1 MSDFL
6 DDYLRAL
13 TLERNASAHTVAAY
27 RRDIV
32 QFAELVCGDPAFD
45 GWEKVDTD
53 QARTFVFE
61 LFNRGE
67 SKRSIQ
73 RKLSAMRSFYR
84 YLCRSLAVKENPFLH
99 ISPPKQE
106 RNLPQVMSVDAVDR
120 LVRSVRDYWQ
130 TAEAAGQAASPE
142 AAAFAAARDQAMI
155 EVIYSAGMRIS
166 EAVGLNYG
174 DVDLA
179 GGAAVLRGKGK
190 KERLGMLGG
199 SAVRAMRAYFPF
211 RAGLGVGRAP
221 ESPLFVNRFGGR
233 ITARSF
239 QRNLKNYLLTAGLPP
254 DLTPH
259 KLRHSFATH
268 MLDAGADL
276 RSIQELLGHQNLS
289 TTQIYT
295 HVSSARM
302 KAVYANA
309 HPRSGRKTRENPDK
323 PRFPG

>member
-1 MSDFL
+1 MSEDL
-6 DDYLRAL
+6 LNEYLRSL
-13 TLERNASAHTVAAY
+13 TLERNASEHTVNAY

-32 QFAELVCGDPAFD
+32 QFAELIRGTPEFAD
-45 GWEKVDTD
+45 WTTVDVD

-61 LFNRGE
+61 LFNRQE

-73 RKLSAMRSFYR
+73 RKLSAMRSFFR
-84 YLCRSLAVKENPFLH
+84 YLQRTLAVKENPFEH
-99 ISPPKQE
+99 VSPPKQE

-120 LVRSVRDYWQ
+120 LVRAVRDYWLQ
-130 TAEAAGQAASPE
+130 AESSGLAASPE
-142 AAAFAAARDQAMI
+142 AAAFASARDQAMI

-174 DVDLA
+174 DIDLA
-179 GGAAVLRGKGK
+179 GGVATLRGKGK

-199 SAVRAMRAYFPF
+199 SAVRAMRAYFPY
-211 RAGLGVGRAP
+211 RSTMGAGRAP
-221 ESPLFVNRFGGR
+221 ESPLFLNRFGDR

-295 HVSSARM
+295 HVSAARM
-302 KAVYANA
+302 KTVYAKA
-309 HPRSGRKTRENPDK
+309 HPRAGRDPAKKSG
-323 PRFPG
+323 

>member
-1 MSDFL
+1 MSELL
-6 DDYLRAL
+6 DDYLRSL
-13 TLERNASAHTVAAY
+13 TLERNASVHTVAAY

-32 QFAELVCGDPAFD
+32 QFAELLRGDREFNDWALID
-45 GWEKVDTD
+45 VD
-53 QARTFVFE
+53 QARTFVYE
-61 LFNRGE
+61 LFNRQE

-73 RKLSAMRSFYR
+73 RKLSAMRSFFR
-84 YLCRSLAVKENPFLH
+84 YLAQIGLRTDNPFENV
-99 ISPPKQE
+99 SPPKQE

-120 LVRSVRDYWQ
+120 LVGAVKEYWLQ
-130 TAEAAGQAASPE
+130 AESNGLAASPE
-142 AAAFAAARDQAMI
+142 AAAFASARDQAMI

-166 EAVGLNYG
+166 EAVGLDYG
-174 DVDLA
+174 DVRPGD
-179 GGAAVLRGKGK
+179 GVAVLRGKGK

-199 SAVRAMRAYFPF
+199 SALRALRAYYPH
-211 RAGLGVGRAP
+211 RAGLGAGRAP
-221 ESPLFVNRFGGR
+221 ESPLFVNRFGER
-233 ITARSF
+233 LTARSF

-302 KAVYANA
+302 KAVYADA
-309 HPRSGRKTRENPDK
+309 HPRAGRKPVKKSR
-323 PRFPG
+323 